1 MSKIA
6 TTRETTNKSSYNE
19 DPNQNCSNNVTDDDD
34 DRGAH
39 MMIIVMNSDSGKP
52 IYSNIIDISNDDD
65 NAATT
70 AESNDNHQ
78 TSSQIATSC
87 SILHTIQT
95 SSSANAGLGLLQS
108 IQQSKNDK
116 RIIQWMNIPEP
127 PFTFLILTAKSS
139 SRTLDSNS
147 NNNSAM
153 IRIRLEYIYTLFV
166 MTCTDMAFYYN
177 NSVNI
182 SNDCDSNMELV
193 CQQNQHFI
201 SSLLTCRYSRC
212 CVNNHHRH
220 HSIHPSSIL
229 TSGIIPKSIWYHHHD
244 YHRNVRY
251 HISKMLQHHIC
262 NTTTTTPNRTAS
274 TTTTA
279 PTIIAAL
286 LFIDQQYITILQHAS
301 TILHGSDLLL
311 IPLFLQRQLLLPS
324 SRSSPNEVWV
334 PCCLPRLHSSGYV
347 HCYATNIHIGDDK
360 KSMSASL
367 PNVVTTLCLIS
378 TIGTTDE
385 FHILRNI
392 SQRICQSIEMES
404 ISDYDTRD
412 SNNHNYH
419 DINDEHDYELIAS
432 FSDVS
437 NSLLEAMS
445 NNRINENVGN
455 SNDPHDNKNNC
466 TVSFR
471 SAIRNMIDGGGSIG
485 TESSSWEDWIQQ
497 RYLRNT
503 TTDGNNSHNI
513 VVKHF
518 VFRYNVPI
526 MHNDKYIGGQG
537 DNNKNRKHLTVNSQ
551 QHHRN
556 GDGEYLAQCICS
568 TYCDDHTNDEAT
580 RPEQH
585 SVWVMY
591 HKLQLRLRCGS
602 SNSNDALRHAI
613 ERNSSTG
620 IPQSQNDNHKSRD
633 SHTSSSKS
641 TPARKVKQ
649 SGTIH
654 RPVPATIDKN
664 CPMIVLSESLP
675 DMDGMTYVTENDSV
689 TYFAMN
695 GNGFELY
702 VATTNQPLFCLFSAP
717 HFSLWCLL
725 LFHKHFFHRTKYH

>member
-6 TTRETTNKSSYNE
+6 ATRETTHKSSYSE
-19 DPNQNCSNNVTDDDD
+19 DPNQNCSNNVTEDDD
-34 DRGAH
+34 DRGGH
-39 MMIIVMNSDSGKP
+39 NMMIIVMNSDSGKP
-52 IYSNIIDISNDDD
+52 IYSSIIDSSNDND
-65 NAATT
+65 NDAAT
-70 AESNDNHQ
+70 AEESNDNHQ
-78 TSSQIATSC
+78 TSSQIATIC

-95 SSSANAGLGLLQS
+95 ASSTDSGLGLLQS
-108 IQQSKNDK
+108 VQQSKNDN
-116 RIIQWMNIPEP
+116 RIILSMHIPEP
-127 PFTFLILTAKSS
+127 SFTFLILTTKSS

-147 NNNSAM
+147 SNNSAM

-177 NSVNI
+177 NSANI
-182 SNDCDSNMELV
+182 SNDFDSNMELV

-212 CVNNHHRH
+212 YDNDHRRH

-244 YHRNVRY
+244 NHRNARY
-251 HISKMLQHHIC
+251 HLSKMLQHHIC
-262 NTTTTTPNRTAS
+262 NISTTKPNRTAS

-360 KSMSASL
+360 ISMSASL
-367 PNVVTTLCLIS
+367 PNAVTTLCLIS

-385 FHILRNI
+385 FHILRSI
-392 SQRICQSIEMES
+392 SQRISQSIEMES
-404 ISDYDTRD
+404 ISDYDTRN
-412 SNNHNYH
+412 SNTHNYH
-419 DINDEHDYELIAS
+419 DTNDDHDYELIAS

-437 NSLLEAMS
+437 NSLLEAMRNPRS
-445 NNRINENVGN
+445 NETVGN
-455 SNDPHDNKNNC
+455 SNDPHDNNSNGNI
-466 TVSFR
+466 SFR
-471 SAIRNMIDGGGSIG
+471 FVIRNMIDAGGSIG
-485 TESSSWEDWIQQ
+485 SGSSSWEDWIQQ
-497 RYLRNT
+497 RYLRST
-503 TTDGNNSHNI
+503 TIDGSNSHDI
-513 VVKHF
+513 IVKHF
-518 VFRYNVPI
+518 VFRVNVPI
-526 MHNDKYIGGQG
+526 MQNDKYIGIKG
-537 DNNKNRKHLTVNSQ
+537 DNNIKNKKHLTANSQ
-551 QHHRN
+551 QHQ
-556 GDGEYLAQCICS
+556 YLAQCICS
-568 TYCDDHTNDEAT
+568 SYRDDPTSDEAT

-585 SVWVMY
+585 SLWVMY

-602 SNSNDALRHAI
+602 SNSNDALRHAM

-620 IPQSQNDNHKSRD
+620 ISQSQNDTRTYRD

-641 TPARKVKQ
+641 TPARKIKQ
-649 SGTIH
+649 SEAIH
-654 RPVPATIDKN
+654 GPVPATIDKN

-675 DMDGMTYVTENDSV
+675 ELDGMTYVTENDSV
-689 TYFAMN
+689 TYIAMK

-702 VATTNQPLFCLFSAP
+702 VATAIETLFCLFSLP
-717 HFSLWCLL
+717 HFSLLCLS
-725 LFHKHFFHRTKYH
+725 LFHQPFFHRTKHH